1 MAGVVSGGKIG
12 EERLVKD
19 EALSGSTPPLKYSL
33 GGGGMSA
40 FDGRSSKRTDRP
52 PGRTHSLREFP
63 PAIRLASLEEER
75 GRGYDCGR
83 EKGGKRRGE
92 PIVTLD
98 DNRPRAKRTFDRI
111 NRSLCIVL
119 LNSVWRESVGGS
131 ATRVKGPEE
140 RASGGER
147 RASPWRGLAGIER
160 ESRERK
166 R

>member
-119 LNSVWRESVGGS
+119 LNSVWRGSVGGARLAS
-131 ATRVKGPEE
+131 KGQRNAPAAGNE
-140 RASGGER
+140 GLVPGED
-147 RASPWRGLAGIER
+147 WLG
-160 ESRERK
+160 
-166 R
+166 